1 MEYLKEPFDFK
12 LFILQMLRKWKHFVI
27 WTLLGALIF
36 GGSYF
41 LVKVVYAP
49 AREYKAEAVYYIEY
63 AHDPGTGEMYTYF
76 NDYTLNSWLTMD
88 AFVDKVR
95 PKLSVAVTGEELD
108 AYVELT
114 IPSDVRVVYL
124 TVTTPTPKLALELLA
139 AYDEAFQAFG
149 EAQREIDRIER
160 QDRSGEARQIIAD
173 IRTQRAF
180 ILGALLG
187 LFTGSMYIILKY
199 LLDDGIYL
207 PGMLHKRHG
216 LTVFGADLSEELA
229 ANVTYAVRDPKRVAV
244 TGIGEAPA
252 LPDVVERLKAAAPDA
267 EWVCVPSMIQCPEAG
282 EVLRGC
288 DGVIV
293 TVMSGQ
299 DKSAAIDRALRYYA
313 EQDVVILG
321 AVLWN
326 ADAWLLKKY
335 ER

>member
-1 MEYLKEPFDFK
+1 MEYRKEPFDFK
-12 LFILQMLRKWKHFVI
+12 LFILQMLRKWKFFVV
-27 WTLLGALIF
+27 WTLLGALLF

-49 AREYKAEAVYYIEY
+49 AREYQAEAVYYVEY
-63 AHDPGTGEMYTYF
+63 AHDPGTGQMYTYF

-95 PKLSVAVTGEELD
+95 PKLSAAVSREELD

-114 IPSDVRVVYL
+114 IPSDVRVVCI
-124 TVTTPTPKLALELLA
+124 TVTTPIPKLTMELLA

-149 EAQREIDRIER
+149 EAQREIDRIKR
-160 QDRSGEARQIIAD
+160 QDCSEEARQIIAD

-180 ILGALLG
+180 ILGGLLG
-187 LFTGSMYIILKY
+187 LFAGSMYIMLKY

-207 PGMLHKRHG
+207 PGMLHKRHEF
-216 LTVFGADLSEELA
+216 TVLGADCSEELG
-229 ANVTYAVRDPKRVAV
+229 ANVTYAVRGKRRVAV

-252 LPDVVERLKAAAPDA
+252 LPDVEKRLKTAAPDL
-267 EWVCVPSMIQCPEAG
+267 EWVCVPSMVQCPEAG

-293 TVMSGQ
+293 AVMSGQ

-326 ADAWLLKKY
+326 SDEWLLKKY